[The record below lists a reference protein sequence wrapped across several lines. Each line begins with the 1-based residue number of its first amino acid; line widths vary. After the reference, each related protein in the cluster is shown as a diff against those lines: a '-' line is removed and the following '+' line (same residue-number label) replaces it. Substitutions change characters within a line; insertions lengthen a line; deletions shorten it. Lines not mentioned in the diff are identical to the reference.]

1 MNNLV
6 IYIFYPSIISKS
18 PQNVSFSLSISF
30 ESHRIVKQFL
40 FQKYQKSFQSS
51 LPFLSLHTFPLP
63 KYRIWRYIKSFHP
76 IKIETRRIPLPIK
89 DVISFHHPRSK
100 SILLLRKKTMNARKD
115 GGAISQNHE
124 SSWSPK
130 FLPKL
135 RTPNRRNGESTT
147 LVGQFQNFPTG
158 RHVSTRSKSSLSIFV
173 SCLTIPRLIDRNY
186 GIPR

>member
-51 LPFLSLHTFPLP
+51 LLLSLHTFPLP

-130 FLPKL
+130 FLPNFVRQIVETGSQRHWLASSK
-135 RTPNRRNGESTT
+135 T
-147 LVGQFQNFPTG
+147 FQRGDTF
-158 RHVSTRSKSSLSIFV
+158 RHVRKVRFRFDFRFLLDDSPFNWS
-173 SCLTIPRLIDRNY
+173 
-186 GIPR
+186 